1 MDPLSE
7 IEKKILMVFSRN
19 KRHTEGRYRNSV
31 QKAIRNTCKKQP
43 TCWQGTTRCT
53 IEMKFEEL
61 TEAKGSLEETRAL
74 FRLEDNIAPPNLARM
89 DDFGSVK

>member
-1 MDPLSE
+1 
-7 IEKKILMVFSRN
+7 
-19 KRHTEGRYRNSV
+19 
-31 QKAIRNTCKKQP
+31 
-43 TCWQGTTRCT
+43 
-53 IEMKFEEL
+53 MKFEEL